1 MTDNDIHFTAG
12 FSIANDSS
20 QCLIFF
26 HHVIWWQ
33 MQSNQLVKFQLEEK
47 LVQKA

>member
-1 MTDNDIHFTAG
+1 MTDNDIPFTAG

-26 HHVIWWQ
+26 HHVIWQ
-33 MQSNQLVKFQLEEK
+33 KQSNQLVKFQLEKK